1 MTSPTDLETRVQAAL
16 TGEART
22 VEPTGDS
29 LATIRRRARAAH
41 RRRRTA
47 LAGAGAAALVA
58 VVVAV
63 PLVGDDDPDVTTR
76 SNTPSTS
83 EAPDPT
89 TPTTTEAPDPA
100 SSVDAALWP
109 DPAGDLFDDPV
120 DAVRSFV
127 TEVVGIDDPPL
138 SDYLEAEPGAGEVDV
153 LPRGE
158 DGTVLDGAA
167 ATVAVRQLDGEHWFV
182 TAASSE
188 DVQIDDPEPGAE
200 VASPVPVAGRGRGF
214 EGNILVD
221 LRARSAGAGAIGS
234 AAPAIAGAGQDLA
247 PFSVEVPFDFSPS
260 PVAIV
265 VARNTSGAD
274 LAVPGFSAVGVRLAA
289 GPGPGTTDTPS
300 GTPTDAFR
308 YQPLWPFA
316 SQAEADQWLREGLP
330 GGHQPW
336 HASAEA
342 TAQFFTQN
350 YLGFGEIDRI
360 TSADVG
366 ATEAWIGVGY
376 ESEPGF
382 ESTSAVVHLVR
393 FGSDPQAPWEVV
405 GTRDTDLTLEAPD
418 YGSTLSSPVTVGGE
432 ITGVDESLQVQVH
445 QISSTEPL
453 GTACC
458 LPAGGDASPWEMTV
472 ELSGPATDPAVTVVV
487 FTGGHVQD
495 VERFAITGLRT

>member
-16 TGEART
+16 AGEART
-22 VEPTGDS
+22 VEPAGDS

-47 LAGAGAAALVA
+47 LAGAGVAALVA
-58 VVVAV
+58 VLVAV
-63 PLVGDDDPDVTTR
+63 PLVGDDRSDLTTR
-76 SNTPSTS
+76 SGDPTTS

-89 TPTTTEAPDPA
+89 TSTTASPDVRA
-100 SSVDAALWP
+100 GSLDAALWP

-120 DAVRSFV
+120 DAVRSLV
-127 TEVVGIDDPPL
+127 TELIGIDDTLL
-138 SDYLEAEPGAGEVDV
+138 SEFREGEPGAGEIDV
-153 LPRGE
+153 LQRRE
-158 DGTVLDGAA
+158 DGTVLDRAA
-167 ATVAVRQLDGEHWFV
+167 STVVVRQLDGEHWFV

-188 DVQIDDPEPGAE
+188 DVQIDSPEPGTA
-200 VASPVPVAGRGRGF
+200 VPSPVTVTGRGRGF

-221 LRARSAGAGAIGS
+221 LRARAAGGGVIGS
-234 AAPAIAGAGQDLA
+234 APPTIAGAGEELL
-247 PFSVEVPFDFSPS
+247 PFSVEVPFDVSPT

-265 VARNTSGAD
+265 VAQSSSGAD
-274 LAVPGFSAVGVRLAA
+274 RAVPSFSAVGVRLGAST
-289 GPGPGTTDTPS
+289 GPGTTESPDDRP
-300 GTPTDAFR
+300 AYEFR

-316 SQAEADQWLREGLP
+316 TQAEADRWLRDGLP

-350 YLGFGEIDRI
+350 YLGFGEIDQV
-360 TSADVG
+360 TSADVRT
-366 ATEAWIGVGY
+366 TEAWIGVGY

-382 ESTSAVVHLVR
+382 ESTSAVIHLVR
-393 FGSDPQAPWEVV
+393 FGPDPEAPWEVV
-405 GTRDTDLTLEAPD
+405 GTRDTDLTLDTPE
-418 YGSTLSSPVTVGGE
+418 YGSTLRSPLTVGGE
-432 ITGVDESLQVQVH
+432 ITGVDESLQVQVR
-445 QISSTEPL
+445 QMSSPEPL

-458 LPAGGDASPWEMTV
+458 VPAGGDDEPWETTV
-472 ELSGPATDPAVTVVV
+472 ALGAQATDPAVTVVV

>member
-1 MTSPTDLETRVQAAL
+1 V
-16 TGEART
+16 
-22 VEPTGDS
+22 
-29 LATIRRRARAAH
+29 
-41 RRRRTA
+41 
-47 LAGAGAAALVA
+47 AALVA

-63 PLVGDDDPDVTTR
+63 PLARDDDRSDVTTR
-76 SNTPSTS
+76 SDQPTST
-83 EAPDPT
+83 EASDPT
-89 TPTTTEAPDPA
+89 GTTTPPDVPA
-100 SSVDAALWP
+100 GSVDAALWP
-109 DPAGDLFDDPV
+109 DPAGELFDDPV

-127 TEVVGIDDPPL
+127 TEVIGIDDPPL

-158 DGTVLDGAA
+158 DGVALDGAA

-200 VASPVPVAGRGRGF
+200 VASPVTVTGRGRGF

-221 LRARSAGAGAIGS
+221 LRARSAGGGAIGS

-247 PFSVEVPFDFSPS
+247 PFSVEVPFEFSPS
-260 PVAIV
+260 PFAIV

-274 LAVPGFSAVGVRLAA
+274 LAVPSFSAVGVRLGA
-289 GPGPGTTDTPS
+289 GPGPGATEAPDDP
-300 GTPTDAFR
+300 PAYEFR
-308 YQPLWPFA
+308 SQPLWPFA
-316 SQAEADQWLREGLP
+316 TQAQANEWLRDGLP

-350 YLGFGEIDRI
+350 YLGFSEIDRI

-382 ESTSAVVHLVR
+382 ESTSAVIHLVR
-393 FGSDPQAPWEVV
+393 FGPDPEAPWEVV
-405 GTRDTDLTLEAPD
+405 GTRDTDLTLETPD

-432 ITGVDESLQVQVH
+432 ITGVDESLQVQVR

-453 GTACC
+453 GASCC
-458 LPAGGDASPWEMTV
+458 LPAGGDDTPWEMTV